1 MDSNSSPA
9 GTPAE
14 GPLTPEALAPAGTV
28 AATTERATAFLR
40 AVYAWMF
47 AGLAVTALTAWLV
60 ASSPALVQGIAGNRV
75 AFWALII
82 AQFGI
87 VIFLNARV
95 QKLAPAT
102 ASLLFILYSAL
113 TGVFLS
119 FVLLLFSRESVATTF
134 VVTSGMFGGLALYG
148 NLTKRDLSGLGQFAL
163 MGLVGVVLASLVGIF
178 WHNDMFQWVLTICGV
193 VVFTCLT
200 AWDARRL
207 RAMALALPEGRTGS
221 YAVVGALSLYLDFIN
236 LFLFLL
242 RLLGRRD

>member
-1 MDSNSSPA
+1 MDSNSPSPDA
-9 GTPAE
+9 
-14 GPLTPEALAPAGTV
+14 PLTQTPGVLAAGPV
-28 AATTERATAFLR
+28 AAEASARAAAFLR
-40 AVYAWMF
+40 AVYGWMF

-60 ASSPALVQGIAGNRV
+60 ASSPSLVQSIAGNRV

-119 FVLLLFSRESVATTF
+119 FVLLVFTRESVATTF
-134 VVTSGMFGGLALYG
+134 LVTSGMFGGLALYG
-148 NLTKRDLSGLGQFAL
+148 NLTKRDLSGLGQFAV
-163 MGLVGVVLASLVGIF
+163 MGLVGVVIASVVGIF

-207 RAMALALPEGRTGS
+207 RAFALQLPDGRTGS

>member
-1 MDSNSSPA
+1 MDPYSPVPR
-9 GTPAE
+9 PAE
-14 GPLTPEALAPAGTV
+14 IAPPLSGEAV
-28 AATTERATAFLR
+28 ARAAAFLR
-40 AVYAWMF
+40 AVYGWMF
-47 AGLAVTALTAWLV
+47 AGLAVTAVTALAV
-60 ASSPALVQGIAGNRV
+60 ASTPGLVQTIASNRL
-75 AFWALII
+75 AFWGILI
-82 AQFGI
+82 AQFGV

-102 ASLLFILYSAL
+102 ASLLFLGYSAL

-119 FVLLLFSRESVATTF
+119 FVLLLFTKESVATTF
-134 VVTSGMFGGLALYG
+134 LVTSGMFGALALYG
-148 NLTKRDLSGLGQFAL
+148 NVTKRDLTGLGQFAF
-163 MGLVGVVLASLVGIF
+163 MGLIGVVIASLIGIF
-178 WHNDMFQWVLTICGV
+178 WHNDMFQWVLTLCGV

-207 RAMALALPEGRTGS
+207 RAMALALPDGRTGS

>member
-1 MDSNSSPA
+1 MDSNSPTVP
-9 GTPAE
+9 G
-14 GPLTPEALAPAGTV
+14 APAVPAYSATDLAR
-28 AATTERATAFLR
+28 AAGFLR

-60 ASSPALVQGIAGNRV
+60 ASSPALVQSIAGNRA

-102 ASLLFILYSAL
+102 ASLLFLVYSAL

-119 FVLLLFSRESVATTF
+119 FLLLLFSKESVATTF
-134 VVTSGMFGGLALYG
+134 VITSGMFGALALFG
-148 NLTKRDLSGLGQFAL
+148 NLTKRDLTGLGQFAV
-163 MGLVGVVLASLVGIF
+163 MGLIGVVLASLVGIF
-178 WHNDMFQWVLTICGV
+178 WHNDQFQWVLSFCGV

-207 RAMALALPEGRTGS
+207 RAMALALPDGRTGS